1 MCKIESM
8 KRKIIQSKLFPV
20 YKHTTIVDGK
30 KISREIIH
38 RPNVSAIIAFEKEK
52 ILVVSQNRFPNEIDI
67 EIPSGT
73 IEKNETPIQAAHREF
88 LEETGY
94 EAKKMIPLTSFYTS
108 IGYSTQKVFCF
119 IAKDF
124 TKIGSPNLD
133 DGELLEVKSFQFK
146 KIMKMALSGKIVD
159 SITLSSVLFFGI
171 KNNLI

>member
-1 MCKIESM
+1 MYEIKDM

-52 ILVVSQNRFPNEIDI
+52 ILVVSQNRFPNGVDI

-119 IAKDF
+119 IDDCDWLD
-124 TKIGSPNLD
+124 IGRIEDYEIATEQFISQ
-133 DGELLEVKSFQFK
+133 KSK
-146 KIMKMALSGKIVD
+146 YLK
-159 SITLSSVLFFGI
+159 
-171 KNNLI
+171 

>member
-1 MCKIESM
+1 MI
-8 KRKIIQSKLFPV
+8 
-20 YKHTTIVDGK
+20 DGK

-38 RPNVSAIIAFEKEK
+38 RPNVSAIIAFEKNK
-52 ILVVSQNRFPNEIDI
+52 ILIVSQNRFPNGIDI

-94 EAKKMIPLTSFYTS
+94 QAKKMIPLVNFHTS
-108 IGYSTQKVFCF
+108 IGYSTQKIFCF
-119 IAKDF
+119 VAKDF
-124 TKIGSPNLD
+124 TKIGMPNLD
-133 DGELLEVKSFQFK
+133 EGELLQVKTFQFK
-146 KIMKMALSGKIVD
+146 KIMNMALSGKIID